1 MELRFLNPD
10 LRPLD
15 GHPTEVLVGNLFAG
29 ERPPRGVA
37 GLVNWRLG
45 GRVDGLIESGFL
57 TGDRGEVLLL
67 PGRPRLEAD
76 KVLLFGLG
84 GREGFD
90 DAAFDLVADKLL
102 DTLLG
107 LCVRSAVVELPGR
120 HDEALA
126 PERAADRF
134 LAAAAA
140 RGGAFDAFVL
150 VDGVE
155 AQKRIQHHMV
165 EERRRV
171 RRG

>member
-15 GHPTEVLVGNLFAG
+15 GHPTEVLVGNLFEN

-45 GRVDGLIESGFL
+45 GRVDGLLESGFL
-57 TGDRGEVLLL
+57 TGARGEVLLL

-84 GREGFD
+84 ERAGFD
-90 DAAFDLVADKLL
+90 DAAFDLVAAKLL

-134 LAAAAA
+134 LAAVAAH
-140 RGGAFDAFVL
+140 GGAFDSFVL

-155 AQKRIQHHMV
+155 AQRRIQHHMV

>member
-10 LRPLD
+10 LRALD
-15 GHPTEVLVGNLFAG
+15 GHPTEVLVGNVFED

-45 GRVDGLIESGFL
+45 GRVDRLLESNFL
-57 TGDRGEVLLL
+57 TGARGEVLLL

-84 GREGFD
+84 ARASFD
-90 DAAFDLVADKLL
+90 DGAFDLVAERLL
-102 DTLLG
+102 GTLLG

-134 LAAAAA
+134 LAAVAAHD
-140 RGGAFDAFVL
+140 GAFDAFSL
-150 VDGVE
+150 VDGAE
-155 AQKRIQHHMV
+155 AQRRIQHHMV